1 MWQVPLFTWY
11 YLAAAAI
18 ILVGA
23 LLHRRR
29 ALSQPPGL
37 RLTDITPAQ
46 AAYLDSGE
54 RLTVYSS
61 LAALR
66 RLDAVGVTTDRRLTV
81 TGPLPPDASRLDRA
95 VYAAAGSGL
104 SQQWL
109 RADPEVLAAVAEV
122 KRSLEQ
128 ANLLLGRDV
137 RQSARRGSWL
147 LLGLLALGVA
157 RLAIGLVRDVPA
169 DHLWVALLL
178 VMLAY
183 LLLVS
188 QIPRRSRAAEAMLV
202 QLRRG
207 HRHLVTSANPDLGG
221 QDTHTV
227 AMTVALFGMSVM
239 STLDPEMAQ
248 EAQDEHGSAS
258 AGSTPH
264 APSGAIGS
272 DGGGSPDY
280 GSGGSGSDG
289 GCGSGGG

>member
-11 YLAAAAI
+11 YLAAAAV

-29 ALSQPPGL
+29 ALSQSPGL

-66 RLDAVGVTTDRRLTV
+66 RVDAVGVTADRRLIV
-81 TGPLPPDASRLDRA
+81 TGSLPPDASRLDRA
-95 VYAAAGSGL
+95 VYAAAESGL

-147 LLGLLALGVA
+147 LLGLLAFGVA
-157 RLAIGLVRDVPA
+157 RLGIGLGRGVPV

-178 VMLAY
+178 VTLAY

-188 QIPRRSRAAEAMLV
+188 QIPRRSRAAKAMLV
-202 QLRRG
+202 QLRRS
-207 HRHLVTSANPDLGG
+207 HRHLVTSASPDLAT

-227 AMTVALFGMSVM
+227 AMAVALFGMSLM

-248 EAQDEHGSAS
+248 VAQDDHRSAS
-258 AGSTPH
+258 AGGTPH

-272 DGGGSPDY
+272 EGDGAPDY
-280 GSGGSGSDG
+280 GSGSGG
-289 GCGSGGG
+289 GCGSGSGG